1 MDRRVLPKECLASCT
16 SIWYIWGTP
25 GSKSVVGAVHARRDP
40 AVRAHGMPSHGT
52 SAGRTQG
59 VCESAPGRFAPS
71 EAAVTG
77 RGRVVLALTS
87 HRDERSTTAQ
97 HQTASSSDLQGRSR
111 WPDGIVMSL
120 LMTTA
125 AHAGSGTP
133 GSRGLGPVHSAPRGW
148 VLNARAPLSHLDRV
162 DCPAIPSLLAHA
174 DH

>member
-1 MDRRVLPKECLASCT
+1 MCYRKNVWLVVRVYGTFGGHQAQKASSEPSTPDATLPFAHTACCLMAQV
-16 SIWYIWGTP
+16 P
-25 GSKSVVGAVHARRDP
+25 GALKA
-40 AVRAHGMPSHGT
+40 
-52 SAGRTQG
+52 G

-133 GSRGLGPVHSAPRGW
+133 GSRGLGPVGGQSPSRVTSSRLVHQPHSPG
-148 VLNARAPLSHLDRV
+148 L
-162 DCPAIPSLLAHA
+162 
-174 DH
+174 